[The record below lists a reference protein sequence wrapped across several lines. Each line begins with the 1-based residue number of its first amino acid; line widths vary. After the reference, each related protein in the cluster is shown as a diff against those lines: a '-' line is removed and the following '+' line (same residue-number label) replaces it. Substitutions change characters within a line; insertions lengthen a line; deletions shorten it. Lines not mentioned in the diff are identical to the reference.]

1 METIIV
7 ALISLIGTLS
17 GTVGGIVI
25 SSKLTNYRLEQVE
38 QKVEKLEA
46 LVVKSY
52 KLEEQ
57 TTLQN
62 EQIANITKRLDKLE
76 TAQ

>member
-76 TAQ
+76 AAQ

>member
-62 EQIANITKRLDKLE
+62 EQIANITKRLDRLE
-76 TAQ
+76 AAQ

>member
-76 TAQ
+76 ATQ

>member
-1 METIIV
+1 MYKWKR
-7 ALISLIGTLS
+7 SL

>member
-38 QKVEKLEA
+38 QKVEFLEA

-52 KLEEQ
+52 KLEDQ

-76 TAQ
+76 AAQ

>member
-1 METIIV
+1 METVIV

-76 TAQ
+76 AAQ

>member
-1 METIIV
+1 METVIV

-46 LVVKSY
+46 L
-52 KLEEQ
+52 EEQ

-62 EQIANITKRLDKLE
+62 QQIANITKRLDKLE
-76 TAQ
+76 AAQ